1 MRAPGEIRDCGREI
15 GVLKYHFC
23 RYGRADRSA
32 GRRVAKDCIGRGL
45 PVLVRVDMEQRIDKH
60 VMANGMVVLGE
71 PMAGVESVAF
81 DFTLPAGA
89 AWMPARC
96 CGASNVVSEWVLRG
110 AGALDSRK
118 LGDALDGLGVQRS
131 TSIGS
136 SHLYLGGAL
145 ESSNLSQALA
155 LYCDV
160 ILRPH
165 LSDEQF
171 EPARQLI
178 VEELQSLD
186 DEPRQRV
193 TIELRKRFYPD
204 PLGRSTM
211 GELEDLQN
219 LTPAKAR
226 RIAATHLN
234 APQAIFSVAGKYN
247 FDAVCRQLEGEFG
260 PNRGKR
266 LAPRKVGTRGAR
278 YTHIPHD
285 GAQVH
290 IGMMTPT
297 ARFVDEDYY
306 NARTAVS
313 VLSGSM
319 SSRLFTEV
327 REKRGLCYAIGAK
340 YHSLKDAA
348 GIQCYAGT
356 SPDKA
361 QETVDVILAEF
372 ARLAEGISEE
382 EMARAKIGLKSS
394 VILHSESST
403 SRASAIGSDYY
414 MLGRV
419 RPLDEVKERIDAVT
433 VDSVLKFLRANPFEE
448 FTTVT
453 IGPKE
458 VRVG

>member
-1 MRAPGEIRDCGREI
+1 
-15 GVLKYHFC
+15 
-23 RYGRADRSA
+23 
-32 GRRVAKDCIGRGL
+32 
-45 PVLVRVDMEQRIDKH
+45 MEQRIDKH

-71 PMAGVESVAF
+71 PMEGVESVAF
-81 DFTLPAGA
+81 DFTMPAGA
-89 AWMPARC
+89 AWMPPGY
-96 CGASNVVSEWVLRG
+96 CGASNVISEWVFRG
-110 AGALDSRK
+110 AGPWDSRK

-145 ESSNLSQALA
+145 ESSNLAQALA
-155 LYCDV
+155 LYCDA

-193 TIELRKRFYPD
+193 TLELRKRFYPD

-219 LTPAKAR
+219 LTAPKAR
-226 RIAATHLN
+226 EIAQSYLN
-234 APQAIFSVAGKYN
+234 TPHTIFSVAGKYD
-247 FDAVCRQLEGEFG
+247 FDAVCRQLESVFG
-260 PNRGKR
+260 PNPGKPLSPREVGARG
-266 LAPRKVGTRGAR
+266 PR
-278 YTHIPHD
+278 YTHVPHD

-290 IGMMTPT
+290 IGLMTRT
-297 ARFVDEDYY
+297 ARFADEDYY

-340 YHSLKDAA
+340 YHSLKEAA

-356 SPDKA
+356 TPDKA
-361 QETVDVILAEF
+361 QETLDVILGEF
-372 ARLAEGISEE
+372 GRLAEGLSEE

-394 VILHSESST
+394 VILHSESSS
-403 SRASAIGSDYY
+403 SRAGAIGSDHY

-419 RPLDEVKERIDAVT
+419 RTLDEIKERIEAT
-433 VDSVLKFLRANPFEE
+433 SVESVQKFLRNNPFQE
-448 FTTVT
+448 FTIVT